1 VKTASKRRK
10 PKRRKLLKLLNPQ
23 QSLSPHRLR
32 SKRASKLLK
41 PLNRLKLPRPHRRK
55 SKPQH
60 RQPSLQPRPHLQPL
74 RQPQLQPAKR

>member
-10 PKRRKLLKLLNPQ
+10 PTLRRLLNPQ
-23 QSLSPHRLR
+23 QLLSPHRLR

-41 PLNRLKLPRPHRRK
+41 PLNRFKLLRPLRRK

-60 RQPSLQPRPHLQPL
+60 RRLLLRPHLQPL
-74 RQPQLQPAKR
+74 RQPQLQPAKH